1 MRHLY
6 AYFMPQ
12 GTNAYIFLQATYFVI
27 KNSECIDVVMQ
38 HSGNDMKEKLVLHN
52 DVKRN
57 MALHGHAE

>member
-12 GTNAYIFLQATYFVI
+12 GMNAYIFLWATYFVI
-27 KNSECIDVVMQ
+27 KNSVCIDVVMQ
-38 HSGNDMKEKLVLHN
+38 HSRNDVKKKLVLHN

-57 MALHGHAE
+57 LALHGQAE